1 MIKYQIYQN
10 RLEGTSAYG
19 KYYARIVSNETVN
32 LDSLAEHMRDLNSP
46 YSKGTIRGI
55 LTDTVR
61 CVRELLLQGKR
72 VQLDDLASFG
82 LSVQHAKGADTADA
96 FSVRTNVKNVRLT
109 AQGIGEFSK
118 SILTDAASL
127 TENPNYVSPKTGGA
141 TNG

>member
-19 KYYARIVSNETVN
+19 KYYARIVSDETVN
-32 LDSLAEHMRDLNSP
+32 LDSLAEHMRDHNSP

-72 VQLDDLASFG
+72 V
-82 LSVQHAKGADTADA
+82 
-96 FSVRTNVKNVRLT
+96 
-109 AQGIGEFSK
+109 
-118 SILTDAASL
+118 
-127 TENPNYVSPKTGGA
+127 
-141 TNG
+141 